1 MDKSPINI
9 CAGPEDTL
17 SYVSW
22 KLMIVLINNLSLY
35 DAEPV
40 YYRHKQHGN
49 SILDYKW
56 NRMYSVMFFKSV
68 LKVYL
73 LPA

>member
-40 YYRHKQHGN
+40 YYRDIN
-49 SILDYKW
+49 NTEI
-56 NRMYSVMFFKSV
+56 VF
-68 LKVYL
+68 
-73 LPA
+73 